1 MLWVVAM
8 PLGNPGDL
16 GLRAREILAGSDGV
30 LAEDTRRAGAACRR
44 CGVAVRR
51 FISFH
56 EHNEEERGFAV
67 LDRLRKGARLALIS
81 DAGLPVI
88 GDPGFRLVRLCREA
102 GLPVS
107 VIPGPCAPVTAL
119 AGSGIAPLPFTF
131 FGFLPR
137 DEAGRKRLFA
147 AFAHSPGSLIFFER
161 KDRLAGSLGI
171 AYELLGERELC
182 VARELTKKHEE
193 FRLSRLSGHAGFSSG
208 LLGEIT
214 VILGPAEDARRNSV
228 EEALAVLREERDR
241 GEKPK
246 RTARR
251 AQERLR
257 GWSGSE
263 LYALLM
269 RRGLSFPD
277 GR

>member
-1 MLWVVAM
+1 M

-16 GLRAREILAGSDGV
+16 GLRAREVLAEADGV

-51 FISFH
+51 FVSFH

-67 LDRLRKGARLALIS
+67 LARLREGERLALIS

-88 GDPGFRLVRLCREA
+88 ADPGFRLVRLCREA

-131 FGFLPR
+131 LGFLPR
-137 DEAGRKRLFA
+137 DEADRKRLFT
-147 AFAHSPGSLIFFER
+147 AFARSPGSLIFFER

-182 VARELTKKHEE
+182 IARELTKPHEE
-193 FRLSRLSGHAGFSSG
+193 FRLGRLSGYVPLSSG

-214 VILGPAEDARRNSV
+214 VVLGPEAEARKSSA
-228 EEALAVLREERDR
+228 EEALAVLREELVQ
-241 GEKPK
+241 GEKPG

-251 AQERLR
+251 AQNRLR

-263 LYALLM
+263 LYALLV
-269 RRGLSFPD
+269 RRGLSLPD
-277 GR
+277 EE